1 MKKEIKLSV
10 RKDLD
15 ETRRLLYGAL
25 VARKTKR
32 WELVGTLTNALVH
45 HSGLATDA
53 NVVSDMAL
61 ELVEGS
67 GSAEGWA
74 RDLIAQ
80 LTERL
85 ESEVD
90 AAALDVPDDDGQE
103 QPQQDQAG

>member
-1 MKKEIKLSV
+1 MSA
-10 RKDLD
+10 RNDLD

-53 NVVSDMAL
+53 AVVSDMAL
-61 ELVEGS
+61 ELVDGS
-67 GSAEGWA
+67 GSAEDWA

-80 LTERL
+80 ITERL
-85 ESEVD
+85 ESEPD
-90 AAALDVPDDDGQE
+90 AASLDVPDDDAQQ
-103 QPQQDQAG
+103 QP

>member
-1 MKKEIKLSV
+1 MDDKTI

-45 HSGLATDA
+45 HSGLATDPT
-53 NVVSDMAL
+53 VVSDMAR
-61 ELVEGS
+61 ELVDGN
-67 GSAEGWA
+67 GSAEDWA

-80 LTERL
+80 ITERL

-90 AAALDVPDDDGQE
+90 AAALDVPDDDGHQ
-103 QPQQDQAG
+103 QPHHDEAD